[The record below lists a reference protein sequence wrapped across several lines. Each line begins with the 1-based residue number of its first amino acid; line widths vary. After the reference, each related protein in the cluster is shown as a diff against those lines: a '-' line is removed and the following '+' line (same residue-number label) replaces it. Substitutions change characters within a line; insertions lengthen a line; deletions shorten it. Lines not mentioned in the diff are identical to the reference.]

1 MEVLRFSPEDFSHEL
16 LALQVAKLI
25 NDETPSAEPVT
36 FHCYWTGALNEKHL
50 ISVKS
55 CYLFN
60 ARGSKNQIIVWTQ
73 NCVDNAYMNEIRKY
87 ADIREFSEHDECRGT
102 FLEGYDFG
110 RSIDASFYSD
120 IVRYILLYKYGGVWF
135 DLDCLF
141 LRSITPLLNQFPGK
155 ILAYRWEQQN
165 YPNGAV
171 YISPTP
177 FSEAMRANIEFIQKR
192 GRGWGF
198 QQAGLVYDTPMD
210 ILVLPCPWFDAGW
223 IENPVLHFNGFMKAS
238 AVEYDLDTFFPGAF
252 CFHWHNKW
260 FDVIEPSSPM
270 DRLARDIDRRLSLVS

>member
-1 MEVLRFSPEDFSHEL
+1 MEVLRFSPDDFSHEL
-16 LALQVAKLI
+16 LALEVAKLI
-25 NDETPSAEPVT
+25 KDETPPAEPII
-36 FHCYWTGALNEKHL
+36 FHGYWNGTLNEKHL

-60 ARGSKNQIIVWTQ
+60 VRGGKNKIVIWTQ
-73 NCVDNAYMNEIRKY
+73 NCDDNAYLDEIRQY
-87 ADIREFSEHDECRGT
+87 AEVRAFSERDECRGT
-102 FLEGYDFG
+102 FLDGHEFG

-141 LRSITPLLNQFPGK
+141 LRSVIPLLNQFPGK

-165 YPNGAV
+165 YPNGAIYV
-171 YISPTP
+171 SPTP
-177 FSEAMRANIEFIQKR
+177 LSETMKRNIEFIQKR
-192 GRGWGF
+192 GCGWGF

-223 IENPVLHFNGFMKAS
+223 IDNPVLHFNGFMKAS
-238 AVEYDLDTFFPGAF
+238 PVEYDLDTFFPGAF

-260 FDVIEPSSPM
+260 FDAIEPASPM
-270 DRLARDIDRRLSLVS
+270 DRLARDIDRRLSLES